1 MGAAAVATERPPA
14 STLWGAMLAF
24 LGPWD
29 FVIIVAVVAFLFG
42 MRPFARAL
50 RSLKSGGRELKRGIR
65 GDDELPPSES

>member
-14 STLWGAMLAF
+14 STLWGAML
-24 LGPWD
+24 
-29 FVIIVAVVAFLFG
+29 AFLFG

-65 GDDELPPSES
+65 GDDELPPPVS